1 MIFTCCS
8 LSALASGVS
17 GALSS
22 SFLSSPP
29 GIDGIDWERKKRG
42 DRSTKMFSLDSI
54 FGFKITQGEAWTVNP
69 SRHWR
74 HRLKVAFSQF
84 HIQLIWTRKIG
95 TDSHICF
102 QHLRLWIFKEGI
114 NVQTSPRPIFQSNES
129 SWVVFNVYPTA
140 TSVII
145 DLVLKQFLVLLY
157 WLLTGSIIFSIIIL
171 RPDLFSGCRSKKIR
185 DLPQNLKINHSW
197 FCSSSFSP
205 ENFTPRYAHGF
216 LAKISLQSIT

>member
-1 MIFTCCS
+1 MNQ
-8 LSALASGVS
+8 
-17 GALSS
+17 
-22 SFLSSPP
+22 
-29 GIDGIDWERKKRG
+29 R
-42 DRSTKMFSLDSI
+42 
-54 FGFKITQGEAWTVNP
+54 EAWTVNP
-69 SRHWR
+69 SIA
-74 HRLKVAFSQF
+74 LTKSVYFSIPHSIIMNQENWHGQPHSF
-84 HIQLIWTRKIG
+84 
-95 TDSHICF
+95 SHL
-102 QHLRLWIFKEGI
+102 HLWIFKEGI

-145 DLVLKQFLVLLY
+145 DVMFKQVLVLLY